1 MRQKA
6 NALNNSGCSDDSV
19 LRILWVGFGELNRTN
34 RYLRSDRENLHIGS
48 TFLHKGIDAH
58 IDIDSLVHCQ
68 PCDFPKADRR
78 KSKRPGFAGRQDCL
92 LCFWGKVLG
101 SDQKPD
107 KNRSIKKDHSAS
119 QSLAGTVFSISPL
132 ILAMPAKAPKISSSP
147 SFAGTSFTTGLP
159 CLVITTGR
167 PLCDT

>member
-6 NALNNSGCSDDSV
+6 NALNNRGCSNDSV
-19 LRILWVGFGELNRTN
+19 LRIVWVGFWELSRTN
-34 RYLRSDRENLHIGS
+34 RYLRSDRKNLHIGS
-48 TFLHKGIDAH
+48 TFLYKGIDAH
-58 IDIDSLVHCQ
+58 IDFDSLVHCQ
-68 PCDFPKADRR
+68 PCNFPKVDCR

-92 LCFWGKVLG
+92 LGFRGKVFR

-107 KNRSIKKDHSAS
+107 ENMSIKKDHSAP

-132 ILAMPAKAPKISSSP
+132 ILAMPAKAPNISSSL
-147 SFAGTSFTTGLP
+147 SLAGTSFTTGLP
-159 CLVITTGR
+159 CLVMTTGR